1 MCPSSTADPGNAEA
15 EAIKVNYCRRSEACL
30 AVLGSVSVAARLG
43 SVQCVVCSVEHAAC
57 SVAHATVLVLWHNL
71 LLLLLGLLPNYA
83 AERRLVFIHISIMT
97 PPRAF
102 VLWQGN
108 RRQGFCATAWGTL
121 VNQLGQ

>member
-1 MCPSSTADPGNAEA
+1 MFGCAWFRFRRCEA
-15 EAIKVNYCRRSEACL
+15 R
-30 AVLGSVSVAARLG
+30 
-43 SVQCVVCSVEHAAC
+43 QCAVCSVEHAAC

-83 AERRLVFIHISIMT
+83 GERRLVFIHISIMT

-108 RRQGFCATAWGTL
+108 RRQGFCATVWGTL